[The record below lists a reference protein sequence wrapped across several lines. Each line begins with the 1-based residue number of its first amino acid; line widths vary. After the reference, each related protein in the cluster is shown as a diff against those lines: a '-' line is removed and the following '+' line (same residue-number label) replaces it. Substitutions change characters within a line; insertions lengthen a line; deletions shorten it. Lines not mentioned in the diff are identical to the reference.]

1 MTQIIIEFEASRDQI
16 QSVYNF
22 SVHKGLRA
30 IHNTTFCDA
39 TRHAICDSC
48 DKKLPVASCRKTPVA
63 EVEESSTFATCD
75 TRHTQMEYSFDPG
88 CTCSARA

>member
-1 MTQIIIEFEASRDQI
+1 MYRESWSPTLKFYVKPDSQ
-16 QSVYNF
+16 YNF
-22 SVHKGLRA
+22 LRRDTRFA
-30 IHNTTFCDA
+30 TVA
-39 TRHAICDSC
+39 TRNCLSRA
-48 DKKLPVASCRKTPVA
+48 VATCRNAPVA